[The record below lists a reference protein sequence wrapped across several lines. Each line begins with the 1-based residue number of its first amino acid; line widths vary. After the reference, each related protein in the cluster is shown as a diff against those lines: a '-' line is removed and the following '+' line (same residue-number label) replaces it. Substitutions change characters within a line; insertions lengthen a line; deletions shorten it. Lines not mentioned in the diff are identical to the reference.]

1 MQLHHSPIRRSF
13 SRFLSTSA
21 ILEVPGTKS
30 LPRFTLKKLSS
41 TPALSYY
48 YDIGS
53 DQHGNKRL
61 GKMSHTHTW
70 KKDHG
75 KKLKRKQYGKIRD
88 RWRSLVVK

>member
-13 SRFLSTSA
+13 SRFLSTLA

-41 TPALSYY
+41 TPTLSYY

-53 DQHGNKRL
+53 HQHGNKRL
-61 GKMSHTHTW
+61 GKMFHTHMEERPWEETKEKAVW
-70 KKDHG
+70 EDKRQME
-75 KKLKRKQYGKIRD
+75 KLGC
-88 RWRSLVVK
+88 